1 MEIYYYIFIIAFLLC
16 FFDFVKHKALG
27 FVFYFSFA
35 IFLVIFVGFRD
46 VGVDNDSII
55 YEDMFYLYEKS
66 TYQEIWEG
74 GFGYVEKGYVLI
86 NKWIATFG
94 GDYTVLF
101 LVMAFLTAFFN
112 YTFFFKKSIYPFL
125 SLLFYLSFY
134 FIYRDFTQIRYALSC
149 AICFWVVWCYIKQ
162 NYKLGIILLLLAI
175 SFHNAA
181 TILIPTLVFIHF
193 VKVEK
198 ILMILPLPALL
209 VGKVVNLFPLLV
221 LSGLANEHMKLYLE
235 EEGGSGLV
243 VSIIGY
249 FIMILYYIVNYV
261 SKKKI
266 EIIKEEKVYF
276 QLLSFSVILNFVFIQ
291 SAIFQ
296 RFTYLLFQ
304 FIIMLLPILLRK
316 MSIHFEKKETFL
328 IVYFLVA
335 CFLLFYGTNMIDTE
349 LVRPYKF

>member
-16 FFDFVKHKALG
+16 FFDFFKHKTLG
-27 FVFYFSFA
+27 FVFYLSFT

-46 VGVDNDSII
+46 VGVDNDSVI
-55 YEDMFYLYEKS
+55 YEDMFNLYEKS

-74 GFGYVEKGYVLI
+74 GFGYVEKGYVLL
-86 NKWIATFG
+86 NKLIASLEG
-94 GDYTVLF
+94 NYTTLF
-101 LVMAFLTAFFN
+101 LVMALLTAFFN
-112 YTFFFKKSIYPFL
+112 YTFFFKNSVFPFL

-149 AICFWVVWCYIKQ
+149 AICFWVVWFYIKK
-162 NYKLGIILLLLAI
+162 NYKLGIVFLLLAI

-181 TILIPTLVFIHF
+181 VILLPALLLIHF
-193 VKVEK
+193 VKVER
-198 ILMILPLPALL
+198 ILIFLPPPALAI
-209 VGKVVNLFPLLV
+209 GKYINLFPLLI
-221 LSGLANEHMKLYLE
+221 LSGIANEHMKIYLE
-235 EEGGSGLV
+235 EEGRAGLV
-243 VSIIGY
+243 LSLIGY
-249 FIMILYYIVNYV
+249 VIMILYYIINYLP
-261 SKKKI
+261 KRNI
-266 EIIKEEKVYF
+266 EITKEEKVYF
-276 QLLSFSVILNFVFIQ
+276 QLLSFSVILNFLFIQ

-316 MSIHFEKKETFL
+316 MSIYFERKETFL

-335 CFLLFYGTNMIDTE
+335 CFLLFYGSNMIDIE